1 MNPLAEPMIDFL
13 KAWETIA
20 YACAGVFCGIAI
32 GGMLI
37 SVLRKRNSRG

>member
-1 MNPLAEPMIDFL
+1 MDERMIAFL
-13 KAWETIA
+13 KAWELIG
-20 YACAGVFCGIAI
+20 YGCAGVFCGIVI